1 MQIGLRFLDYRALLM
16 ACILALTACGGPSSS
31 VTSSDTPTT
40 TAPTT
45 GSATSSPIAA
55 EPCQAAPLP
64 TTAQTMIN
72 GQLLELEIAQ
82 TSEEQR
88 LGLMCR
94 DTLPAN
100 RGMIFPFEPAR
111 PVSFW
116 MFQVRFPL
124 DIIFIRNQVVV
135 GIAANVPGCP
145 QQPCQSYGPGRD
157 VAVDLVLE
165 LNGGQAA
172 ALGLVV
178 GDRVVIERLE
188 N

>member
-1 MQIGLRFLDYRALLM
+1 M
-16 ACILALTACGGPSSS
+16 AR
-31 VTSSDTPTT
+31 TSD
-40 TAPTT
+40 
-45 GSATSSPIAA
+45 
-55 EPCQAAPLP
+55 
-64 TTAQTMIN
+64 
-72 GQLLELEIAQ
+72 
-82 TSEEQR
+82 EQQ

-94 DTLPAN
+94 DQLPLDQ
-100 RGMIFPFEPAR
+100 GMIFLFEPAR

-124 DIIFIRNQVVV
+124 DIIFVRNQVVV

-172 ALGLVV
+172 ALGLAP
-178 GDRVVIERLE
+178 GDPLVIEFLD